1 MLPVLLG
8 LLAFYCCFVGLLEN
22 FVGVHLEVWG
32 RGDLWTV
39 WVKSL
44 CDYLEKKKRVSLFRF
59 LSYMLAASC
68 FDTWLYSPSML
79 VLL

>member
-44 CDYLEKKKRVSLFRF
+44 CDYLEN
-59 LSYMLAASC
+59 
-68 FDTWLYSPSML
+68 
-79 VLL
+79 